1 MKRFRFNILIIAT
14 TAAMLLFSCQSM
26 NNLTMSVTEPA
37 PVYVPSSL
45 QNIGLLNR
53 SLVSKKNKPLD
64 NIDQILSIEERNL
77 DKEGAEYTIQSIKDT
92 FEKDS
97 QYNTV
102 EIITSEKIENPGLGI
117 FPSALPWETVDML
130 CKENQLDAIV
140 TLSFYDTDAKV
151 SYKTRTVEK
160 LNAFGI
166 KIPMIEHEATIS
178 THIKAGFR
186 IYDNIN
192 KVIRDEITLDRWITS
207 VGKGIN
213 PTKAIEAIVGRKES
227 LLQAST
233 VIGQDYVYRTYPFKI
248 RVTRQYYV
256 KGTNNFEIGK
266 RRAQTGDWDGAA
278 ELWEQELNNPKGK
291 IAGRACYNMAIIN
304 EINGDLETAMSW
316 ASKAYTDYEDKNALR
331 YLNILKNRQNKNNL
345 LQQQSQ

>member
-1 MKRFRFNILIIAT
+1 MKRFRFNILVIAFT
-14 TAAMLLFSCQSM
+14 ITMLLFSCSPM

-37 PVYVPSSL
+37 PVYIPSSVK
-45 QNIGLLNR
+45 NIGLLNR
-53 SLVSKKNKPLD
+53 SLASEKNKPLD
-64 NIDQILSIEERNL
+64 DIDQILSIEGKNL
-77 DKEGAEYTIQSIKDT
+77 DKEGANYTIQSIKDT
-92 FEKDS
+92 FEKDN
-97 QYNTV
+97 QYDV
-102 EIITSEKIENPGLGI
+102 IQVITSEKIENPGSGI
-117 FPSALPWETVDML
+117 FPNALPWETVDAL
-130 CKENQLDAIV
+130 CKENKLDAIA

-151 SYKTRTVEK
+151 SYQTRTVEQ

-166 KIPMIEHEATIS
+166 KIPMIEHEATIT

-213 PTKAIEAIVGRKES
+213 PAKAIEAMIGRKES

-233 VIGQDYVYRTYPFKI
+233 LIGQDYVYRTYPFKI

-256 KGTNNFEIGK
+256 KGTDNFEIGK

-304 EINGDLETAMSW
+304 EINGDLETAMTW

-331 YLNILKNRQNKNNL
+331 YLNILKKRQNKNDL